1 MTGISR
7 ATGTKATDIVPAEAA
22 VPARRPSQAYR
33 FRNRFL
39 RHRLGMFG
47 LIMLCL
53 LVLVAI
59 FAPWVA
65 GYSPTDIDFRLK
77 DVPPSPQH
85 LFGTDRIGRDVWA
98 RVVFGTRVSL
108 SVGAVAVSIYTTIA
122 LILGSL
128 AGYVGGRVE
137 NVIMRFTDVM
147 MCFPTFLL
155 IIAATAILPPNILNI
170 MLIIGIFGWPGMCRL
185 IRGQF
190 LTLRRRDF
198 VVAAVA
204 AGIPRHRII
213 FRHILPNAIGPVLV
227 AATLGLG
234 GAILT
239 EAGLSFLGLGVQEPT
254 PSWGSMLLTAMQLPI
269 LEDMPWRWIPPAVAI
284 SVTVLSFNFV
294 GDALRDALDPRT
306 TVD

>member
-1 MTGISR
+1 MTETSH
-7 ATGTKATDIVPAEAA
+7 ATKDATAGVVAAEATI
-22 VPARRPSQAYR
+22 PDRRPSQAHR

-47 LIMLCL
+47 LSVLAV

-59 FAPWVA
+59 LAPWVA
-65 GYSPTDIDFRLK
+65 GYSPTDVDFSLK
-77 DVPPSPQH
+77 DAPPSREH
-85 LFGTDRIGRDVWA
+85 IFGTDRIGRDVWA

-108 SVGAVAVSIYTTIA
+108 SVGAVAVGIYTTIA

-128 AGYVGGRVE
+128 AGYLGGRVE
-137 NVIMRFTDVM
+137 SVIMRLTDVM

-185 IRGQF
+185 VRGQF
-190 LTLRRRDF
+190 LTLRSRDF
-198 VVAAVA
+198 VVAAVSV
-204 AGIPRHRII
+204 GVPRFRII
-213 FRHILPNAIGPVLV
+213 FRHMLPNAVGPVLV

-254 PSWGSMLLTAMQLPI
+254 PSWGSMLLISMQLPI
-269 LEDMPWRWIPPAVAI
+269 LEGMPWRWIPPAVAI
-284 SVTVLSFNFV
+284 SLTVLSFNFA
-294 GDALRDALDPRT
+294 GDALRDALDPRA

>member
-1 MTGISR
+1 MTGTIHFPR
-7 ATGTKATDIVPAEAA
+7 TKTANFIATGGA
-22 VPARRPSQAYR
+22 VPARRPSQAHR

-47 LIMLCL
+47 LTILCL

-65 GYSPTDIDFRLK
+65 GYSPTEIDFRLK
-77 DVPPSPQH
+77 DVPPGREH

-108 SVGAVAVSIYTTIA
+108 SVGAVAVGIYTTIA

-128 AGYVGGRVE
+128 AGYIGGRVE

-198 VVAAVA
+198 VVAAIA
-204 AGIPRHRII
+204 LGAPQYRII
-213 FRHILPNAIGPVLV
+213 FQQILPNAIGPVLV

-234 GAILT
+234 NAILT

-306 TVD
+306 TVR

>member
-1 MTGISR
+1 MTETSR
-7 ATGTKATDIVPAEAA
+7 ATEAKTVDVVPSEAA
-22 VPARRPSQAYR
+22 VPARRPSQAHR

-47 LIMLCL
+47 LTMLCL

-204 AGIPRHRII
+204 
-213 FRHILPNAIGPVLV
+213 
-227 AATLGLG
+227 
-234 GAILT
+234 
-239 EAGLSFLGLGVQEPT
+239 
-254 PSWGSMLLTAMQLPI
+254 
-269 LEDMPWRWIPPAVAI
+269 
-284 SVTVLSFNFV
+284 
-294 GDALRDALDPRT
+294 
-306 TVD
+306 